1 LFSSKLDKA
10 ETHFF
15 LFSFKLN
22 KGETHFFFYEKKKR
36 FLNSKKNTPR
46 GLLQSRPL
54 GTPPKPL
61 G

>member
-15 LFSFKLN
+15 LFSFKLKQGRN
-22 KGETHFFFYEKKKR
+22 SFLLLRKEETIFNFKEE
-36 FLNSKKNTPR
+36 TPR

-54 GTPPKPL
+54 GTPPKP
-61 G
+61 